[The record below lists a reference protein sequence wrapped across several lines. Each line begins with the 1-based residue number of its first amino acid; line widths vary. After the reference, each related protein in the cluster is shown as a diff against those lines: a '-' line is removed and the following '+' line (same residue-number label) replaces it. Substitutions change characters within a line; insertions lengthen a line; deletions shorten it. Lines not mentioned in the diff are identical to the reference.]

1 MNREWAINLVKQHM
15 KKPNLIKHV
24 IAVGGCMKRLANYF
38 NENEERW
45 EIAGILHDLEILK
58 IILKWV

>member
-24 IAVGGCMKRLANYF
+24 IAVGGCMRRLANYF
-38 NENEERW
+38 NENEER
-45 EIAGILHDLEILK
+45 
-58 IILKWV
+58 